1 MKEEEMQDYIRK
13 SVRASIHKTLN
24 THLEENQQ
32 LDESFVGIGA
42 AIVGAGAAQAYV
54 RKVRRARMADKAM
67 DKFIEKQDTSNI
79 INEKIP
85 ELLRRFK
92 LVNSLGDLEKMEA
105 TVDKYVN
112 QIDSMISKVDKFVD
126 SEYSDE
132 KSVGDR
138 ALFTNPVKEKAR
150 LKKQMTSFMKETRD
164 AFKKNIDAKK
174 DELLS

>member
-1 MKEEEMQDYIRK
+1 MTEEMQDQIRNSTRK
-13 SVRASIHKTLN
+13 TIHKALN
-24 THLEENQQ
+24 PHIEEQDQ

-54 RKVRRARMADKAM
+54 RKVRRARKADKTM
-67 DKFIEKQDTSNI
+67 DKFIKTHDTPSI
-79 INEKIP
+79 IDEKIP

-112 QIDSMISKVDKFVD
+112 QIDTMIGKVDNFVD
-126 SEYSDE
+126 GEHGDE

-138 ALFTNPVKEKAR
+138 ILFTNPVKEKAR
-150 LKKQMTSFMKETRD
+150 LKKQMNAYLTETRN
-164 AFKKNIDAKK
+164 AFKKNIEEKK